1 MYCYYPKP
9 YTPLVH
15 WNMRFFFSAPYRYR
29 FSTDADERRFTVVKE
44 ILSELAPGE
53 YDILKAIIAKPTGFR
68 DLQDSYIHERMKERG
83 MSDEDSA
90 RFYELLDRVDRKI
103 AVNMGYIYNKN

>member
-1 MYCYYPKP
+1 
-9 YTPLVH
+9 
-15 WNMRFFFSAPYRYR
+15 
-29 FSTDADERRFTVVKE
+29 
-44 ILSELAPGE
+44 
-53 YDILKAIIAKPTGFR
+53 
-68 DLQDSYIHERMKERG
+68 